1 MKDVEKE
8 NVRLQQL
15 MLQVQKMETVGT
27 LAGGLAHDFNN
38 LLTVIVGTAQLALL
52 DLDRSNPAHAEFSVI
67 YDAAQSAADLTR
79 QLLAFSRKQVIEP
92 QVINLNCI
100 LKKMLKMLSRVIR
113 ENIALQTILQPGL
126 HNIKVDP
133 AQLQQIIINLA
144 ANARDAMPDGGTL
157 IIETANIVLDEAYCR
172 RHSHSSPGEHVMLG
186 ISDNGSGISR
196 EIIEHIFEPFFT
208 SKTKG
213 KGTGLGLATVYS
225 AVKKNRGTINI
236 YSEVGKGTSLKIY
249 FPTVS
254 ETPSVVSSQEVT
266 DKMPGGSETVLLVED
281 NSMALNVAIKALTA
295 LGYRVLSAS
304 SGEDALDISSAF
316 RGDIHLLMTDV
327 ILPGMNG
334 PTMAKILCKK
344 RPEMTVLYNSGHTE
358 RMIVSQGVLHS
369 GQNFIAKP
377 FNMFSLAHKLREV
390 LDG

>member
-8 NVRLQQL
+8 NGRLQQL

-52 DLDRSNPAHAEFSVI
+52 DLDRCNPAHAEFSVI
-67 YDAAQSAADLTR
+67 YDAAQSAAYLTR

-92 QVINLNCI
+92 QVLNLNCI
-100 LKKMLKMLSRVIR
+100 LKKMYKMLSRVIR

-126 HNIKVDP
+126 HNVKVDP

-157 IIETANIVLDEAYCR
+157 IIETANVFLDEAYCR
-172 RHSHSSPGEHVMLG
+172 CHSHSSPGEHVMLG

-225 AVKKNRGTINI
+225 AVKKNKGTINI

-254 ETPSVVSSQEVT
+254 ETLSVVSPQEVT

-281 NSMALNVAIKALTA
+281 NSMALDICIKALTA

-304 SGEDALDISSAF
+304 SGEDALDISRAF
-316 RGDIHLLMTDV
+316 QGDIHLLMTDV

-334 PTMAKILCKK
+334 PTIAKVLCKE
-344 RPEMTVLYNSGHTE
+344 RPEIKVLYNSGHTE
-358 RMIVSQGVLHS
+358 SMIVSQGVLQS
-369 GQNFIAKP
+369 DLNFIAKP
-377 FNMFSLAHKLREV
+377 FNIFTLAHKLRDV
-390 LDG
+390 LDS